1 MSGLPGERIDRLR
14 NFTSGSSVSAISKR
28 KTRFT
33 KSNGEIIRKEAIYR
47 LCIHAD
53 TESLIFSVTP
63 LANKIYGARIFHVHN
78 ERTSRFFA

>member
-33 KSNGEIIRKEAIYR
+33 KSNGEIIRKEAKYR

-53 TESLIFSVTP
+53 T
-63 LANKIYGARIFHVHN
+63 
-78 ERTSRFFA
+78 